1 MFSVTVLNNRETTCG
16 FWALDMGP
24 LWLKT
29 WISKFYIIV
38 CIVKAM
44 VFPVFMYGCEIWPI
58 KKAECWRTD
67 AFELWH
73 WKRLLCSFDS
83 KQIKPINPKENQS
96 WLFIGRTDAE
106 AETPNTLATWC
117 EKLTPWKRH
126 WCWERL
132 KVGGEGDDRGWDVW
146 MASPT
151 WWTWVWT
158 SSRSWCR
165 TGMPGVL

>member
-44 VFPVFMYGCEIWPI
+44 VFPVFMYGCEIWTI

-117 EKLTPWKRH
+117 EGLTHLRPQIQILL
-126 WCWERL
+126 CL
-132 KVGGEGDDRGWDVW
+132 KTFLIILARI
-146 MASPT
+146 ACLLLINFKTLS
-151 WWTWVWT
+151 
-158 SSRSWCR
+158 
-165 TGMPGVL
+165 